1 MKTQIIT
8 IIFSS
13 FSILCNCQSSDKYNI
28 YGESFDEVG
37 IINYKSEKKSLL
49 EDSNNS
55 VKLKGDIIST
65 CPMKGCWMK
74 MAIDQDTI
82 LVRFKNYG
90 FFVPKSG
97 VVGNSAVI
105 NGNLSVDTLSVAQ
118 LRHYAED
125 AGKSL
130 TEINKIIEPELTIS
144 FIADGVIINE

>member
-65 CPMKGCWMK
+65 GTPAGVMLNKPNAVYLKDG
-74 MAIDQDTI
+74 DQIEMEIEGLGILNNTI
-82 LVRFKNYG
+82 KVI
-90 FFVPKSG
+90 KS
-97 VVGNSAVI
+97 N
-105 NGNLSVDTLSVAQ
+105 
-118 LRHYAED
+118 
-125 AGKSL
+125 
-130 TEINKIIEPELTIS
+130 
-144 FIADGVIINE
+144 

>member
-1 MKTQIIT
+1 MRTQIIT

-37 IINYKSEKKSLL
+37 IINYKAEKKSLL

-130 TEINKIIEPELTIS
+130 IEINKIIEPELTIS

>member
-1 MKTQIIT
+1 MRTQIIT

-37 IINYKSEKKSLL
+37 IINYKAEKKSLL

-55 VKLKGDIIST
+55 VKLKGGIIST

-130 TEINKIIEPELTIS
+130 IEINKIIEPELTIS